1 MKLSDI
7 GAGLCVFGFFGLAIA
22 WLLVLLVGGTA
33 GLFWVAFLSD
43 WHWIVRVVA
52 GICGALFTS
61 GVLDAIRKRMKR

>member
-43 WHWIVRVVA
+43 WH
-52 GICGALFTS
+52 
-61 GVLDAIRKRMKR
+61 